1 MMVRQINKD
10 VLSLGRKSV
19 KADAGDAPV
28 IRDLKDTLAAYS
40 QECVGMAANMIGV
53 HKNIIIVNV
62 GLTNMIMINPVI
74 VKKAKP
80 FDAQEGC
87 MSLDGVRDVKRWRE
101 IEVTFE
107 DESFKKQRR
116 WFEGFTAQIIQ
127 HEIDHCQGVI
137 I

>member
-1 MMVRQINKD
+1 MVRQINKD

-116 WFEGFTAQIIQ
+116 CFEGFTAQIIQ